1 MRLAEARRRTGY
13 SAREVARATGSS
25 TRTVWELEKGRRL
38 PQPSTV
44 RRFAEVLAVPAGDV
58 EEFRKAIRREACRNA
73 PPEVLA
79 QVDQMEVDAVNA
91 TVIRIAAQRSLREV
105 MAYLIR
111 SGHREDV
118 KQIYSE
124 LCGEDA
130 GQKGQAKGKLSSSGA
145 DVSIERTKPNAG

>member
-1 MRLAEARRRTGY
+1 MRLAEARQRTGY
-13 SAREVARATGSS
+13 STRSFAKATGSS
-25 TRTVWELEKGRRL
+25 TRTIWELEKGRRL

-73 PPEVLA
+73 PPEVIV

-105 MAYLIR
+105 MQYLIR
-111 SGHREDV
+111 SGHPRDV
-118 KQIYSE
+118 EQIYRE
-124 LCGEDA
+124 LCGEGT
-130 GQKGQAKGKLSSSGA
+130 GQKGQAKGKPSSFGA
-145 DVSIERTKPNAG
+145 DVSIERTKPDAG